1 MRTGLFIPMNFTQA
15 KLNQTLTLESGYTFG
30 QFEVGYHTW
39 GQLNA
44 LKDNVIWV
52 CHAFTANSNV
62 EEWWPGMV
70 GEGKLFDPTIH
81 YIICVN
87 LPGSCY
93 GTTGPLSVNPATG
106 QPYYHSFP
114 FFTVRDVVKVYQ
126 ILANQL
132 GIKSI
137 YMLIGGSLGG
147 QQALEWAVQAPGF
160 VKNLIAIATNAT
172 HSAWGIAFNEAQRMA
187 IEADETWKL
196 NTPDAGRAGMVAAR
210 SVAMLSYRNYQTYQA
225 TQIDDDANKT
235 DRFKAASYQQYQGD
249 KLARRFNA
257 FSYYSLSKTMD
268 SHNIG
273 RGRESI
279 VSALQTIEAHTLV
292 LGIRSDYLFPVSEQ
306 KFLARHIPEAVYAEI
321 DSHYGHDG
329 FLVETEKL
337 TICVRE
343 FLRKQER
350 INRMCA
356 NLQPNNA

>member
-1 MRTGLFIPMNFTQA
+1 
-15 KLNQTLTLESGYTFG
+15 
-30 QFEVGYHTW
+30 
-39 GQLNA
+39 
-44 LKDNVIWV
+44 
-52 CHAFTANSNV
+52 
-62 EEWWPGMV
+62 
-70 GEGKLFDPTIH
+70 
-81 YIICVN
+81 
-87 LPGSCY
+87 
-93 GTTGPLSVNPATG
+93 
-106 QPYYHSFP
+106 
-114 FFTVRDVVKVYQ
+114 
-126 ILANQL
+126 
-132 GIKSI
+132 
-137 YMLIGGSLGG
+137 
-147 QQALEWAVQAPGF
+147 
-160 VKNLIAIATNAT
+160 
-172 HSAWGIAFNEAQRMA
+172 
-187 IEADETWKL
+187 
-196 NTPDAGRAGMVAAR
+196 MVAAR